1 MSTELTVET
10 NGVANVAGDRSYIDV
25 ENSSWEINQFSF
37 PKQYQ
42 GFVEK
47 VLLPHGLIID
57 RIERLAQ
64 DIVTEV
70 FELQD
75 SPKTDVVSPRLTWE
89 MVAKSKHHTALN
101 HPRLHVLCIL
111 KGGYKFFSDL
121 MDCITRLIRS
131 IGLIASVSVDFIR
144 VKSYMND
151 KSTGKVNIIGGDVL
165 ESLEGKTVL
174 IVEDLIDTGRTME
187 TLTKT
192 LKDYKPARLLVA
204 CLILKNTEKRK
215 SGELTYWPD
224 FLGFKVPDQFIVGYA
239 TDYNEFFR
247 DLHHICIVND
257 AGKEFF
263 KYPPPPAED
272 EGEKEETK

>member
-1 MSTELTVET
+1 MET
-10 NGVANVAGDRSYIDV
+10 NGAVNVAGDRSYIDV

-263 KYPPPPAED
+263 KYPPPPAEG
-272 EGEKEETK
+272 EEEKEETKS